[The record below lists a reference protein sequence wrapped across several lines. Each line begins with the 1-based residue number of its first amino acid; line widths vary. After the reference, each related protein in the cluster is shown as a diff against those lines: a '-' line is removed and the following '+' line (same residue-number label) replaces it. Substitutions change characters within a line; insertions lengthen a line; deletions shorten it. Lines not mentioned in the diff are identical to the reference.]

1 VTQNKNSS
9 ATATSRKKRLTIGA
23 ASVLA
28 AGALLGTGL
37 QGATA
42 SPLGGTTEPGIPST
56 PSASAP
62 ATPGAS
68 FFGSVAHE
76 LRGDLSHGQDLGEKA
91 QKVATTITDHPELFA
106 SLPAHLQAD
115 LTTLAQASDGD
126 RTTAAGSIA
135 TTAFAGGYGEQAQAL
150 AVAIQA
156 DPEHPLRA
164 ALHAALEG
172 SLDAGTTGATDTT
185 GTTGTT
191 GTTSDGTAGTETP
204 APGSTDPSSVD
215 PSDAGGSATDA
226 AEAGPAVVKLALSLV
241 DNPALFD
248 KLPTELQSALTA
260 LKALPAE
267 QQDAAAQQ
275 IATDAGTGTYGPEI
289 QKIAKHLTDAPSDG
303 QDSGHETSGH
313 SDGNADAKAAH

>member
-1 VTQNKNSS
+1 MQSKGNTVTQNKNSS

-23 ASVLA
+23 ASVIA
-28 AGALLGTGL
+28 AGALLGTGM

-42 SPLGGTTEPGIPST
+42 SPLGGTAEPGTPST

-106 SLPAHLQAD
+106 SLPANLQAD
-115 LTTLAQASDGD
+115 LTTLAHASAGD
-126 RTTAAGSIA
+126 RTAAAGSIA
-135 TTAFAGGYGEQAQAL
+135 TTALAGGYGEQAQAL

-172 SLDAGTTGATDTT
+172 SLDAGAT

-191 GTTSDGTAGTETP
+191 TDGTAGTETP
-204 APGSTDPSSVD
+204 APASTDPSRVD

-226 AEAGPAVVKLALSLV
+226 NKAGPAVVKLALSLV

-289 QKIAKHLTDAPSDG
+289 QKIAEHLKDT
-303 QDSGHETSGH
+303 H
-313 SDGNADAKAAH
+313 SDGNANAKAAH

>member
-1 VTQNKNSS
+1 MQSKGNTVTQNKNSS

-23 ASVLA
+23 ASVIA

-42 SPLGGTTEPGIPST
+42 SPLGGTVEPGTPST

-76 LRGDLSHGQDLGEKA
+76 LRGDLSDGQDLGEKA

-106 SLPAHLQAD
+106 SLPTNLQAD
-115 LTTLAQASDGD
+115 LTTLAHASAGD
-126 RTTAAGSIA
+126 RTAAAGSIA
-135 TTAFAGGYGEQAQAL
+135 TSALAGGYGEQAQAL

-164 ALHAALEG
+164 AVHAALE
-172 SLDAGTTGATDTT
+172 
-185 GTTGTT
+185 
-191 GTTSDGTAGTETP
+191 
-204 APGSTDPSSVD
+204 GSTDPSSVD
-215 PSDAGGSATDA
+215 PSDGGGSATDA
-226 AEAGPAVVKLALSLV
+226 AETGPAVVKLALSLV

-260 LKALPAE
+260 LQALPAE

-275 IATDAGTGTYGPEI
+275 IAADAGTGTYGPEI
-289 QKIAKHLTDAPSDG
+289 QKIAEHLTDAPGDG

-313 SDGNADAKAAH
+313 SEGTADAKAAH

>member
-1 VTQNKNSS
+1 MTQNKNSS

-28 AGALLGTGL
+28 AGALLGTGM

-42 SPLGGTTEPGIPST
+42 SPLGGTAEPGTPST

-76 LRGDLSHGQDLGEKA
+76 LRGDLAHGQDFGEKA
-91 QKVATTITDHPELFA
+91 QKVAATISGHAELFA
-106 SLPAHLQAD
+106 SLPANLQAD
-115 LTTLAQASDGD
+115 LTTLTQASDGD
-126 RTTAAGSIA
+126 RTAAAGFIA
-135 TTAFAGGYGEQAQAL
+135 TSALAGNYGEQAQAL

-172 SLDAGTTGATDTT
+172 SLDAGTTGTT
-185 GTTGTT
+185 GGTDSAAPDDS
-191 GTTSDGTAGTETP
+191 GT
-204 APGSTDPSSVD
+204 
-215 PSDAGGSATDA
+215 DAGGGA
-226 AEAGPAVVKLALSLV
+226 AVIKLASSLA

-248 KLPTELQSALTA
+248 KLPVELQSALTA
-260 LKALPAE
+260 LTALPAE

-289 QKIAKHLTDAPSDG
+289 QKIAGHLAHG
-303 QDSGHETSGH
+303 AA
-313 SDGNADAKAAH
+313 ADAGHDASVHADATVAH

>member
-1 VTQNKNSS
+1 MTQNKNSS

-28 AGALLGTGL
+28 AGALLGTGM

-42 SPLGGTTEPGIPST
+42 SPLGGTAEPGTPST

-68 FFGSVAHE
+68 FFSSVAHE
-76 LRGDLSHGQDLGEKA
+76 LRGDLAHGQDFGEKA
-91 QKVATTITDHPELFA
+91 QKVAATISDHAELFA
-106 SLPAHLQAD
+106 SLPANLQAD
-115 LTTLAQASDGD
+115 LTTLTQASDGD
-126 RTTAAGSIA
+126 RTAAAEFIA
-135 TTAFAGGYGEQAQAL
+135 TSALAGNYGGQAQAL

-172 SLDAGTTGATDTT
+172 SLDAGTPGAGGDTATDTT
-185 GTTGTT
+185 
-191 GTTSDGTAGTETP
+191 D
-204 APGSTDPSSVD
+204 
-215 PSDAGGSATDA
+215 
-226 AEAGPAVVKLALSLV
+226 AGPAVTKLALSLV

-248 KLPTELQSALTA
+248 KLPVELQSALTA

-289 QKIAKHLTDAPSDG
+289 QKIAEHLAHGAAQDTGHDA
-303 QDSGHETSGH
+303 SGHDASGH
-313 SDGNADAKAAH
+313 ADATAAH